1 MYFTRKL
8 KPPQPG
14 IDFLAVIIALP
25 AVLIIM
31 AYWGIRAAWGA
42 VAIIEFLVVL
52 MHLNMYFR
60 TRNTS
65 FLFLV
70 AAFLMIVIYA
80 VQVSVF
86 GMTKN
91 DPENIPLTI
100 ATITAIFI
108 MAYIVFNKKIKWR
121 TREMLELAAM
131 PVVETKNGFTERPL
145 SLGKIDATS
154 YEIESF
160 ALFLSKNMIAMPHR
174 ETGRIIFSLSS
185 LYRKQNGLKWGY
197 ADESWVSFSDAGEV
211 NVFISKN
218 DYLLYQDAF
227 SFDQLCK
234 NLGQLFVEF
243 FELFKKGEGIRILD
257 KLNAL
262 HLNPITE

>member
-8 KPPQPG
+8 RSPQLG
-14 IDFLAVIIALP
+14 IEFLLVILFLP

-31 AYWGIRAAWGA
+31 FNWGMRAAWGA
-42 VAIIEFLVVL
+42 IAVIEFLVVL
-52 MHLNMYFR
+52 MHLNNYFR
-60 TRNTS
+60 TKNPS
-65 FLFLV
+65 FLWLV
-70 AAFLMIVIYA
+70 AAFTIIVMFALHI
-80 VQVSVF
+80 SIN
-86 GMTKN
+86 GMTKR
-91 DPENIPLTI
+91 DPESIPLMI
-100 ATITAIFI
+100 AVIIAILI
-108 MAYIVFNKKIKWR
+108 MAYIVSNKKIKWR
-121 TREMLELAAM
+121 TREILELAAM
-131 PVVETKNGFTERPL
+131 PVDETKNGFTERPL
-145 SLGKIDATS
+145 PVGKIDATAK
-154 YEIESF
+154 EIESF

-227 SFDQLCK
+227 SFDQLCT
-234 NLGQLFVEF
+234 NLGHLFTEF